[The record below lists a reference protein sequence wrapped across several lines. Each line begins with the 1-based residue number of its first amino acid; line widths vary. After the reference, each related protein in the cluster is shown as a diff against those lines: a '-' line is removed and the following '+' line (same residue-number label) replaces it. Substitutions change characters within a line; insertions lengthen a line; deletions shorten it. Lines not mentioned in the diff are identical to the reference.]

1 MAFDLRKKNRLILGA
16 IVIATIFIVR
26 LFSLQIMNQEYKV
39 TAENNAYRYVIRYP
53 ARGLILDR
61 NRKILAGNDTAYDIM
76 ITPYEVKALDTA
88 DLCRIFDLDIVEVRE
103 KLNEYRRNRRRIGY
117 QSIPFV
123 KQATSRQYALFME
136 KAYKFPG
143 FSGVSRTIRNYPYNA
158 GANLLGYIAEADTA
172 YLRANPG
179 YRRGDYVGRTG
190 IEQSYEHIIKGE
202 KGYSIFLRDVH
213 NKVKSSFEDG
223 KYDLEAIPG
232 KSIISSIDAELQQ
245 YGEMLMNNK
254 IGSLVAIEP
263 STGEILTLVSSPG
276 IDVTKLATI
285 NRHYNELVNDPLKP
299 LFNRAVMSPYPPGS
313 VFKLV
318 NALIALEE
326 GVIESGTK
334 YSCSGRYN
342 VGRGVACHPHPS
354 PTDLTQSI
362 MMSCNTYYCIAF
374 RDIIDN
380 PKYKSVTE
388 GFSRWKEMVESF
400 GFGKRLGTDF
410 PSELGGNLPT
420 TDTYDK
426 IHGKNRWRSLSI
438 ISLAIGQGEI
448 GTTPLHLANL
458 AATIANRGYYIVPHI
473 VKGSPDTLIN
483 TQYRERNYTLVD
495 TNNFKKVIEGMYLA
509 VNSPPGSGA
518 TARRAAVP
526 GLDICGK
533 TGTAQNPHG
542 RDHSVFICFAPRDN
556 PKIAVAAYIENA
568 GFGATWAAPIASLLI
583 EKYLNKEIKRL
594 QLEEEMMQGNLIGNT
609 VRR

>member
-1 MAFDLRKKNRLILGA
+1 
-16 IVIATIFIVR
+16 
-26 LFSLQIMNQEYKV
+26 
-39 TAENNAYRYVIRYP
+39 ENNAYRYVIRYP

-410 PSELGGNLPT
+410 PSELGGNLPS

-458 AATIANRGYYIVPHI
+458 AAT
-473 VKGSPDTLIN
+473 
-483 TQYRERNYTLVD
+483 
-495 TNNFKKVIEGMYLA
+495 
-509 VNSPPGSGA
+509 
-518 TARRAAVP
+518 
-526 GLDICGK
+526 
-533 TGTAQNPHG
+533 
-542 RDHSVFICFAPRDN
+542 
-556 PKIAVAAYIENA
+556 
-568 GFGATWAAPIASLLI
+568 
-583 EKYLNKEIKRL
+583 
-594 QLEEEMMQGNLIGNT
+594 
-609 VRR
+609 